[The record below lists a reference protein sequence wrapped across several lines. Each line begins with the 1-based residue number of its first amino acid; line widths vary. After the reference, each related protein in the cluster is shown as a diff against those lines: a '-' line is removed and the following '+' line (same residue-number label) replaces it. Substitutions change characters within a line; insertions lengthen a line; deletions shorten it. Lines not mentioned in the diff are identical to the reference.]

1 MTTLGL
7 RILPALL
14 LFGCIPSQQPA
25 DPAAPAGA
33 APDVTPSPAA
43 EVPRAAPPPAPPSAP
58 VPPVASTGNVSIDRF
73 LTLWTDMHKLSN
85 GYFSPEGIPYHSV
98 ETLIVE
104 APDQGH
110 ETTSEAYSYWIWLEA
125 MYGKVTKDWSF
136 LDRAWASLEYYT
148 IPSAAEQPT
157 NGSYHASKPA
167 TYAEEGDLP
176 SDYPKPLTGSVAIGA
191 DPIAEELTSAYGTAD
206 IYGMH
211 WLLDVDN
218 WYGFG
223 RRGDGKSRAA
233 LINTFQR
240 GPQESCWEAVP
251 QPTWEAF
258 QWGGPNG
265 YLDIFQKSGSF
276 AKQWKYTAAPD
287 ADARAVQAMYWAKA
301 WADAQGGNEKVD
313 GVAKKAAK
321 LGDYARYSFYDK
333 YFKSMGCT
341 SPGCAAGTGN
351 DSAHYLISW
360 FYAWGGAAPG
370 GSWAWR
376 IGSSHNHSGYQN
388 PMAAY
393 ALSQGKGLKPASAN
407 GARDWGV
414 SLRRQIELYRYLQS
428 AEGGIA
434 GGVTNSWKG
443 RYEAPPAGT
452 RTFYG
457 MAYDEAPVF
466 HDPPS
471 NEWFGFQV
479 WTMERVAEYYY
490 VSGDADAKLILDR
503 WVTWVKA
510 NSKLT
515 KDGGYE
521 IPATL
526 QWSGQPAIDWN
537 EKTRGAGADKAFNAS
552 LHVKVLDRSDDVGTA
567 AALAHTLAFYAAK
580 SGDKESQTLTK
591 ELLERM
597 WKKHRDDKGV
607 TSPEVRKDY
616 KRFND
621 AVYVPAG
628 FNGKM
633 PNGDPIDQRS
643 TFLSLRSKMKQDPAW
658 GKVKT
663 YLDGG
668 EAPSFTYHRFW
679 AQSEIAL
686 AYATYG
692 WLFP

>member
-1 MTTLGL
+1 M
-7 RILPALL
+7 
-14 LFGCIPSQQPA
+14 
-25 DPAAPAGA
+25 
-33 APDVTPSPAA
+33 
-43 EVPRAAPPPAPPSAP
+43 
-58 VPPVASTGNVSIDRF
+58 
-73 LTLWTDMHKLSN
+73 
-85 GYFSPEGIPYHSV
+85 
-98 ETLIVE
+98 
-104 APDQGH
+104 
-110 ETTSEAYSYWIWLEA
+110 
-125 MYGKVTKDWSF
+125 
-136 LDRAWASLEYYT
+136 
-148 IPSAAEQPT
+148 
-157 NGSYHASKPA
+157 
-167 TYAEEGDLP
+167 
-176 SDYPKPLTGSVAIGA
+176 
-191 DPIAEELTSAYGTAD
+191 
-206 IYGMH
+206 
-211 WLLDVDN
+211 
-218 WYGFG
+218 
-223 RRGDGKSRAA
+223 
-233 LINTFQR
+233 
-240 GPQESCWEAVP
+240 
-251 QPTWEAF
+251 
-258 QWGGPNG
+258 
-265 YLDIFQKSGSF
+265 
-276 AKQWKYTAAPD
+276 
-287 ADARAVQAMYWAKA
+287 
-301 WADAQGGNEKVD
+301 
-313 GVAKKAAK
+313 
-321 LGDYARYSFYDK
+321 
-333 YFKSMGCT
+333 
-341 SPGCAAGTGN
+341 
-351 DSAHYLISW
+351 
-360 FYAWGGAAPG
+360 
-370 GSWAWR
+370 
-376 IGSSHNHSGYQN
+376 
-388 PMAAY
+388 
-393 ALSQGKGLKPASAN
+393 
-407 GARDWGV
+407 

-490 VSGDADAKLILDR
+490 VSGDAEAKLILDR

-537 EKTRGAGADKAFNAS
+537 EKTRGAGADKAFNAT

-607 TSPEVRKDY
+607 AGAEVRKDY

-621 AVYVPAG
+621 AVYIPAG

-658 GKVKT
+658 G
-663 YLDGG
+663 
-668 EAPSFTYHRFW
+668 R
-679 AQSEIAL
+679 
-686 AYATYG
+686 
-692 WLFP
+692 